1 MEADTPLILT
11 GAARIWVADPDAGDE
26 LVRLWLSSGLGTLT
40 LSSTSGLEFLD
51 GSNGWSSMI
60 FDGNLTDV
68 NAALDGMVFQPDLG
82 SSGTGYFWFYVDD
95 LGHSGGPAQQGDFYV
110 ELDIGEWNSPPAVSA
125 PDQVYTLAGVP
136 IRFSAEA
143 NTDIRVSDRDAG
155 DEPIEMSLE
164 CEWGT
169 LTLSTTAGL
178 TFTRGMARPTT
189 GWRSKAAFPPS
200 MPHWTGCSSCR
211 IPSSPAGLTCKATST
226 TSDTRGEPQEAWFG
240 FSIEV
245 CAVQP
250 LAPSLSLYPSRVNL
264 EYSADG
270 GGTLGIGG
278 GRPRLRP
285 ASDGGRIPGRCPVPP
300 YPATST

>member
-1 MEADTPLILT
+1 MIFEGTLNINAALYRMAFQPDAGFLGETYVSISVYDLGHTGGPPEENWLDVTVSVVEQWNSPPVVHGPRTATVEADTPLILT

-68 NAALDGMVFQPDLG
+68 DAALDGMVFQPDLG
-82 SSGTGYFWFYVDD
+82 FSGTGYFWFYVDD

-110 ELDIGEWNSPPAVSA
+110 ELDIGEWNAAAVSA

-143 NTDIRVSDRDAG
+143 NMDIRVSDRDAG

-178 TFTRGMARPTT
+178 TFTQGDGEADSWMAFEGR
-189 GWRSKAAFPPS
+189 FPPS
-200 MPHWTGCSSCR
+200 MPHWMDVL
-211 IPSSPAGLTCKATST
+211 PAGFRVL
-226 TSDTRGEPQEAWFG
+226 RLGL
-240 FSIEV
+240 
-245 CAVQP
+245 
-250 LAPSLSLYPSRVNL
+250 LA
-264 EYSADG
+264 
-270 GGTLGIGG
+270 
-278 GRPRLRP
+278 RPRQ
-285 ASDGGRIPGRCPVPP
+285 
-300 YPATST
+300 